1 MWEEAGEPGYCEP
14 KQRSKATLIRTICNW
29 GWLTGS
35 ELQSIIIMAG
45 VLLNAF
51 SRPARKNTTDQ
62 NLLRQN
68 FIAYIFRSQSARS
81 KRERKRNPVPILGEL
96 YFA

>member
-1 MWEEAGEPGYCEP
+1 MWEEAGEPGYWEP

-45 VLLNAF
+45 AWQHPG
-51 SRPARKNTTDQ
+51 RHGA
-62 NLLRQN
+62 
-68 FIAYIFRSQSARS
+68 
-81 KRERKRNPVPILGEL
+81 GEG
-96 YFA
+96 AENSTS

>member
-35 ELQSIIIMAG
+35 ELQSIIIIGGCGGSRKQDSVQADMLLEKEMREFSILICRQQEI
-45 VLLNAF
+45 LLNW
-51 SRPARKNTTDQ
+51 
-62 NLLRQN
+62 
-68 FIAYIFRSQSARS
+68 
-81 KRERKRNPVPILGEL
+81 VEL
-96 YFA
+96 EH

>member
-1 MWEEAGEPGYCEP
+1 MWEEAGEPGYWEP

-45 VLLNAF
+45 AWQHPG
-51 SRPARKNTTDQ
+51 RHGA
-62 NLLRQN
+62 
-68 FIAYIFRSQSARS
+68 
-81 KRERKRNPVPILGEL
+81 GEGTEHSTS
-96 YFA
+96 